1 MIFVFSFFF
10 LEEIISS
17 QTRSDRQTEQTKWFA
32 VVTCILLMK
41 KEFVERDKNISNT
54 FIFCAPLYFVS
65 SIFYRINSNCT
76 IVQIE
81 CTNADV
87 KNDLHA

>member
-17 QTRSDRQTEQTKWFA
+17 QTRSDSQTEQTKWFA

-41 KEFVERDKNISNT
+41 KEFVRERQKYFKYFHFLCANVA
-54 FIFCAPLYFVS
+54 APLYLSQASF
-65 SIFYRINSNCT
+65 
-76 IVQIE
+76 IE
-81 CTNADV
+81 
-87 KNDLHA
+87 